1 MTDGA
6 PFGHS
11 RRMHPSRVLP
21 FLLGA
26 ASLVGCG
33 GSTIT
38 PDPTAD
44 AGGDAP
50 VTPDAPV
57 SPDAP
62 IPPDAPATPDASV
75 TPDASPTD
83 ASPVDASPA
92 DAADASN
99 PSGPCG
105 AIASLTRDLV
115 GAAQITRVA
124 GGVVVAW
131 YPYGGG
137 NVVVQGFSGSFAPRA
152 TPLSLSLL
160 TNGVDGI
167 SLSFSGG
174 TGVMAAG
181 SSLYFL
187 TLGADLTLTLAH
199 RVDFPRR
206 LVRHAHMASATLAHA
221 VLADGQYVVS
231 DGTGMGGSTP
241 NNPLSPPH
249 GPAVSIAPT
258 LGGYVSLEPR
268 DMDGVR
274 RLHARRFVFGH
285 GASIEVMNTYLDGVG
300 ASPVAASGDALL
312 RLVTSGARDLDV
324 ALERRALVDFAAQGS
339 LTLLQRS
346 AAWNETHGMIDAS
359 GSEPFIAWAAHPGA
373 GGFNSAAHA
382 MWASEAGSTEVFRHV
397 RDVPVR
403 VLGAASD
410 EAARR
415 GWVLLGLDSNGTMH
429 SLFGRCV
436 DRAR

>member
-1 MTDGA
+1 M
-6 PFGHS
+6 
-11 RRMHPSRVLP
+11 RPSRVFP

-38 PDPTAD
+38 PAPTTDSAAPDAEAD
-44 AGGDAP
+44 VAA
-50 VTPDAPV
+50 TPDIPA
-57 SPDAP
+57 SPDAAV
-62 IPPDAPATPDASV
+62 AP
-75 TPDASPTD
+75 
-83 ASPVDASPA
+83 DASPA
-92 DAADASN
+92 DAMMSAGS
-99 PSGPCG
+99 CG
-105 AIASLTRDLV
+105 AASLTRDLV

-124 GGVVVAW
+124 GGLVVAW

-137 NVVVQGFSGSFAPRA
+137 DVVVQGFTESFAPRA

-174 TGVMAAG
+174 SGVMAAG

-187 TLGADLTLTLAH
+187 TLGADLTLTFAN

-206 LVRHAHMASATLAHA
+206 LVRHAHMASATFAHA
-221 VLADGQYVVS
+221 VLADGQYVVT
-231 DGTGMGGSTP
+231 DGAGMGGNTP
-241 NNPLSPPH
+241 NTPLSPPH
-249 GPAVSIAPT
+249 GPSVSIAPT

-268 DMDGVR
+268 DVGGVR
-274 RLHARRFVFGH
+274 RLHLRRFIFGH
-285 GASIEVMNTYLDGVG
+285 GASIEIMNTYGDGAG
-300 ASPVAASGDALL
+300 ASAVVPSGDDALL

-324 ALERRALVDFAAQGS
+324 ALERRALVDFAIQGEPA
-339 LTLLQRS
+339 LLQRG
-346 AAWNETHGMIDAS
+346 AAWNETHGAIDAS
-359 GSEPFIAWAAHPGA
+359 GREPFLAWAAHPAA
-373 GGFNSAAHA
+373 GGFNSAARV
-382 MWASEAGSTEVFRHV
+382 MWASERGSTEVFRHV

-410 EAARR
+410 ASAGR
-415 GWVLLGLDSNGTMH
+415 GWVLLGLDSNGAMQ
-429 SLFGRCV
+429 SLHGRCV

>member
-1 MTDGA
+1 M
-6 PFGHS
+6 
-11 RRMHPSRVLP
+11 RPSRVLP

-26 ASLVGCG
+26 ASFIGCG

-38 PDPTAD
+38 PAPVAD
-44 AGGDAP
+44 AAPDAEGDAS
-50 VTPDAPV
+50 VA
-57 SPDAP
+57 
-62 IPPDAPATPDASV
+62 PDASV
-75 TPDASPTD
+75 TPDASP
-83 ASPVDASPA
+83 ADASPA
-92 DAADASN
+92 DASDASN
-99 PSGPCG
+99 PSVPCG
-105 AIASLTRDLV
+105 AMASLTRDLV

-124 GGVVVAW
+124 GGLVVAW

-137 NVVVQGFSGSFAPRA
+137 NVVVQGFTESFGPRA

-187 TLGADLTLTLAH
+187 TLGADLTLTLSN

-241 NNPLSPPH
+241 NDPLSPPH

-268 DMDGVR
+268 DVGGVR

-312 RLVTSGARDLDV
+312 RLVTSGAREVDV
-324 ALERRALVDFAAQGS
+324 ALERRGLADFVAQGEPS
-339 LTLLQRS
+339 VLQRG
-346 AAWNETHGMIDAS
+346 AAWHETHGVIDAS
-359 GSEPFIAWAAHPGA
+359 GSEAFFAWAAHPAA
-373 GGFNSAAHA
+373 GGFNSAARV
-382 MWASEAGSTEVFRHV
+382 MWASERESTEVFRHV
-397 RDVPVR
+397 REVPVH

-410 EAARR
+410 ASASR

-429 SLFGRCV
+429 SLHGRCV

>member
-1 MTDGA
+1 MTDAA
-6 PFGHS
+6 PAGHS
-11 RRMHPSRVLP
+11 RRMRPSRVLP
-21 FLLGA
+21 FLFGA

-33 GSTIT
+33 ASTFT
-38 PDPTAD
+38 PAPAAD
-44 AGGDAP
+44 AAPEGDGA

-57 SPDAP
+57 AP
-62 IPPDAPATPDASV
+62 
-75 TPDASPTD
+75 
-83 ASPVDASPA
+83 DASPA
-92 DAADASN
+92 DASPADASDASS

-105 AIASLTRDLV
+105 AMAALTRDLV

-124 GGVVVAW
+124 GGLVVAW

-137 NVVVQGFSGSFAPRA
+137 NVVVQGFTESFAPRA

-174 TGVMAAG
+174 AGVMAAG

-187 TLGADLTLTLAH
+187 TLGADLTLTLAN

-231 DGTGMGGSTP
+231 NGTGMGGSTP
-241 NNPLSPPH
+241 NAPLSPPH
-249 GPAVSIAPT
+249 GPEVSIAPT
-258 LGGYVSLEPR
+258 LGGYVSFEPR
-268 DMDGVR
+268 AVDGVR
-274 RLHARRFVFGH
+274 RLHARGFVFGH

-312 RLVTSGARDLDV
+312 RLVTRGVREVDV
-324 ALERRALVDFAAQGS
+324 ALERRGVSDFAALGEPS
-339 LTLLQRS
+339 VLQRG
-346 AAWNETHGMIDAS
+346 AAWHDTDGAIDAS
-359 GSEPFIAWAAHPGA
+359 GSEAFLAWAAHPA
-373 GGFNSAAHA
+373 GGGYNSAARA
-382 MWASEAGSTEVFRHV
+382 MWASERESTEVFRHV

-410 EAARR
+410 ASAGR
-415 GWVLLGLDSNGTMH
+415 GWVLLGLDSDGTRH
-429 SLFGRCV
+429 SLHGRCV